1 MTFPKTVLNKV
12 NRIPDRGRYDKET
25 IYPIIDE
32 ALICH
37 VGFTENDQPF
47 VIPTLHARDGDTL
60 ILHGAKAS
68 RMIKHVSDGNPV
80 CIAITHVDGIVF
92 ARSVFHHSINYR
104 SAVIFGH
111 GKLIKKADEK
121 MRALEVLTEH
131 IAKGRW
137 YDARLPNQKELAA
150 TSVARIEIE
159 SAAAK
164 IRSGVP
170 KDDKEDYD
178 LPIWAGVLP
187 IAPQYHSSL
196 NDPVLAPNLMP
207 PDYVVNYTRQKK
219 TAT

>member
-1 MTFPKTVLNKV
+1 MTFPETELNKV
-12 NRIPDRGRYDKET
+12 KRIPDRARYDKET

-47 VIPTLHARDGDTL
+47 VIPALHARDGDTL

-68 RMIKHVSDGNPV
+68 RMMQHIGDGSPV

-111 GKLIKKADEK
+111 GKLIKKEDEK
-121 MRALEVLTEH
+121 MRALEMLTEH
-131 IAKGRW
+131 IAQGRW
-137 YDARLPNQKELAA
+137 HDARLPNQKELAA
-150 TSVARIEIE
+150 TSVVKIEIE
-159 SAAAK
+159 SATAK
-164 IRSGVP
+164 IRSGDP

-178 LPIWAGVLP
+178 LPVWSGMLP
-187 IAPQYHSSL
+187 IAPQYLSPL
-196 NDPVLAPNLMP
+196 NDPTLAPGIVV
-207 PDYVVNYTRQKK
+207 PDYILNYTR
-219 TAT
+219 